1 MTQIQWFPGHMHKA
15 RVQIQEAQPKIDLF
29 IELLDARIP
38 YSSENPMLAE
48 LRAQKPTL
56 KLLSKSDL
64 ADVSLLKRWQQYL
77 DQQQNT
83 RAKAVTTTNP
93 SSIRRL
99 RDYCHQMLP
108 QRADSG
114 RPIVAMIVGI
124 PNVGK
129 STLINILAGRT
140 IAKTGNE
147 PAVTKGQQ
155 RINIGDGVSLL
166 DTPGVLWP
174 NVENPNSGMR
184 LAATGAI
191 KDTAMDYAEVGF
203 FLGKYLLETVPE
215 RLLDRYGIAEKP
227 DDIIS
232 LMDQIGQKRGCLG
245 RGGVVDWDK
254 TSRILLTEF
263 RAGKLGLITL
273 ETPEMMEKERLE
285 VSAAIA
291 EKAAAKAENNT
302 RRKNEFKKKKAREK
316 QSANDPRAKRKR
328 KRKRK

>member
-1 MTQIQWFPGHMHKA
+1 M
-15 RVQIQEAQPKIDLF
+15 QIQEAQPKIDLF

-155 RINIGDGVSLL
+155 RINLSL
-166 DTPGVLWP
+166 
-174 NVENPNSGMR
+174 
-184 LAATGAI
+184 I
-191 KDTAMDYAEVGF
+191 H
-203 FLGKYLLETVPE
+203 
-215 RLLDRYGIAEKP
+215 I
-227 DDIIS
+227 
-232 LMDQIGQKRGCLG
+232 
-245 RGGVVDWDK
+245 
-254 TSRILLTEF
+254 
-263 RAGKLGLITL
+263 
-273 ETPEMMEKERLE
+273 
-285 VSAAIA
+285 
-291 EKAAAKAENNT
+291 
-302 RRKNEFKKKKAREK
+302 
-316 QSANDPRAKRKR
+316 
-328 KRKRK
+328 